1 MKQIILILAITF
13 SISNLFSQGIYKSTS
28 GKIAFFSETPM
39 ENINAANS
47 KLKALI
53 NTKNGEVAFV
63 VTNVGFEFDKPL
75 MGEHFNENYME
86 SDKYK
91 ISVFKGKI
99 VETIDYTVNGEHSVT
114 VKGTIDIHG
123 VTQEREMKGKLI
135 IKDGKIAVSCSFD
148 VLLKDHKIKIP
159 KVVTKNIAETVKVT
173 VNIVL
178 EEKK

>member
-1 MKQIILILAITF
+1 MKHLLILLLTL
-13 SISNLFSQGIYKSTS
+13 SISTLYGQDIYKSVDGS
-28 GKIAFFSETPM
+28 ISFFSETPV
-39 ENINAANS
+39 ENINAANRQ
-47 KLKALI
+47 LQALI

-99 VETIDYTVNGEHSVT
+99 VETIDYSANGEHNVT

-123 VTQEREMKGKLI
+123 VTQEREMTGKLI
-135 IKDGKIAVSCSFD
+135 IKDGTIAIMCSFD

-173 VNIVL
+173 VNISL
-178 EEKK
+178 KPKK